1 MADSDV
7 VRVELVGSVRRQSA
21 IWHGT
26 FRLQLLLFVIE
37 SIPAC
42 CSVLFICW
50 LVLSDMFRT
59 DLIAHLQ
66 GTGID
71 SL

>member
-1 MADSDV
+1 MADFDI
-7 VRVELVGSVRRQSA
+7 VRVELVGSFHRQSA
-21 IWHGT
+21 SRHNT
-26 FRLQLLLFVIE
+26 FCVQLFFLFAKNQYQLVALYCLFVGW
-37 SIPAC
+37 
-42 CSVLFICW
+42 F
-50 LVLSDMFRT
+50 SDMFRS